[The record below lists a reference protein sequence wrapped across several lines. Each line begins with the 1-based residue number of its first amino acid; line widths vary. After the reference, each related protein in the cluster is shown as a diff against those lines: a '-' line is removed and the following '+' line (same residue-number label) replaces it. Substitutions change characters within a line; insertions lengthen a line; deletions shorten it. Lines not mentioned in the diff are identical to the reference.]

1 MELYNLLVFAIIGAL
16 SMFIITGGFLSMT
29 GSEPSTNS
37 LSTGA
42 AIGAALGSA
51 ASYLT
56 GGEKSLD
63 PTQLISSLSGGAPEM
78 KVGLPGF

>member
-16 SMFIITGGFLSMT
+16 SMFIITGGYLAMT
-29 GSEPSTNS
+29 GSDPSTSS

-42 AIGAALGSA
+42 AIGAALGSV

-56 GGEKSLD
+56 GGDKSLD
-63 PTQLISSLSGGAPEM
+63 PTQIMSTLSGGAPEM